1 MSYDPSWTD
10 AATLEPG
17 VHHVR
22 LPHLV
27 ELTQAVNRRL
37 LLTYQAQR
45 DYSSALAAGGYV
57 RPQVFADAVA
67 PPYDSLRLA
76 LDEKILLA
84 PPGGLG
90 GNPPSPS
97 AMTWL
102 WPVDDGDLGKP
113 ISAATPPPTGSVS
126 IFAKLNGSSS
136 WTDPFLA
143 GQNKFIRA
151 AHLNE
156 LRQVIE
162 WVRMGLWEMPVYL
175 VAGMH
180 SQFPDTPWW
189 GGVIANDGAD
199 ECRLLGHAYIRTAD
213 APPRGLADL
222 TVLEGSYIDLLVDFG
237 CSVEVRACLRDV
249 EFVEDPPTWNQYDPS
264 EAAYWATPGGG
275 GGADS
280 QAIATVFCPLGEWT
294 RISGAAV
301 ASAVQGMIDGGPLV
315 FLVRRANS
323 GLEAIGVQARLGVR
337 FELDA
342 PPN

>member
-1 MSYDPSWTD
+1 MAYNPDWTD
-10 AATLEPG
+10 GDRVAVGDHA
-17 VHHVR
+17 R
-22 LPHLV
+22 LAYLS
-27 ELTQAVNRRL
+27 ELTETVNRRCNL
-37 LLTYQAQR
+37 VYVAAY
-45 DYSSALAAGGYV
+45 DYSSYVGAGFIH
-57 RPQVFADAVA
+57 PQVYAGPLVT
-67 PPYDSLRLA
+67 PRYLRQA
-76 LDEKILLA
+76 LDEKILMA
-84 PPGGLG
+84 AGGGLG

-113 ISAATPPPTGSVS
+113 ISTATPPPSGAVS
-126 IFAKLNGSSS
+126 IFTKLNGSTG
-136 WTDPFLA
+136 WTDPFL
-143 GQNKFIRA
+143 GDPPLFVRA
-151 AHLNE
+151 VHVNE

-189 GGVIANDGAD
+189 GGIIANNGGD
-199 ECRLLGHAYIRTAD
+199 EVRGLGHAYIRTAD
-213 APPRGLADL
+213 TPPRGLVDL
-222 TVLEGSYIDLLVDFG
+222 TVAEGSYIDLLVDFG

-249 EFVEDPPTWNQYDPS
+249 DLGGDPPSWNEYDPS
-264 EAAYWATPGGG
+264 AAADWATPGGG
-275 GGADS
+275 GSADS
-280 QAIATVFCPLGEWT
+280 QAIGTVFCPQGEWT

-301 ASAVQGMIDGGPLV
+301 ASAVQAMVDGAPLV

-323 GLEAIGVQARLGVR
+323 GPEAIEVQARLGVR